1 MASRGQ
7 ELRWVLRAQSGD
19 ADALNALLESIQEP
33 LYGYIL
39 SLVRDPHRAQDTL
52 QDVLVLVIRK
62 LYWLREPSVFRPW
75 VYRIASRESF
85 RCLRREQRMAV
96 RTEDESLLQAIA
108 DEPPEDRAAP
118 ELLQLLP
125 ALLEQVSPASRAVLS
140 LHYLKGMTLREVA
153 DVLEISLGAAKAR
166 LGYGLA
172 TLREKMG
179 LAPLPRR
186 VSPAEAGADRSR
198 GAAP

>member
-7 ELRWVLRAQSGD
+7 ELRRVLRAQSGD
-19 ADALNALLESIQEP
+19 ADALSALLESIQEP

-39 SLVRDPHRAQDTL
+39 GLVRDPHRAQDIL

-62 LYWLREPSVFRPW
+62 LYWLREPRVFRPW
-75 VYRIASRESF
+75 VYRIASREAF
-85 RCLRREQRMAV
+85 RRLRRERRVAA
-96 RTEDESLLQAIA
+96 RTEDDSLLRSIA
-108 DEPPEDRAAP
+108 AGPSEDRADP
-118 ELLQLLP
+118 ELLRILP

-140 LHYLKGMTLREVA
+140 LHYLNGMTLSEVA

-172 TLREKMG
+172 VLRKKMG
-179 LAPLPRR
+179 LAPVPPRLG
-186 VSPAEAGADRSR
+186 PAEAGAD
-198 GAAP
+198 GLEG

>member
-62 LYWLREPSVFRPW
+62 LYWLREPRVFRPW
-75 VYRIASRESF
+75 VFRIASRESF
-85 RCLRREQRMAV
+85 RCLRREHRIAV
-96 RTEDESLLQAIA
+96 RTEDESSLQSIA
-108 DEPPEDRAAP
+108 AELPEDRADP
-118 ELLQLLP
+118 ELLQRLP
-125 ALLEQVSPASRAVLS
+125 ALLEQVPPASRAVLG
-140 LHYLKGMTLREVA
+140 LHYLNEMTLREVA

-172 TLREKMG
+172 ILRRKMS

-186 VSPAEAGADRSR
+186 VGPAGAGADGLESV
-198 GAAP
+198 AP